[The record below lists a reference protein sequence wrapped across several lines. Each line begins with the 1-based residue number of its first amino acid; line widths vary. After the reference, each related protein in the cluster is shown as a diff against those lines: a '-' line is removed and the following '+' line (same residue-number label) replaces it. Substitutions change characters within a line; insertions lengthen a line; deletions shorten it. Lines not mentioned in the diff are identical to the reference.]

1 MSNDRNDRN
10 ERTRI
15 DELTRDL
22 AVARRDLE
30 ARDATIT
37 ALRAEVAALKAS
49 AEAPAVGGTQAWV
62 LKVALKHNDVVYPP
76 GAEVPFDPKQPPEG
90 CNGLREGVHY
100 HALHVLRAPLA
111 AA

>member
-1 MSNDRNDRN
+1 MTLDDV
-10 ERTRI
+10 ERLVTQRETQWQGSI
-15 DELTRDL
+15 AN
-22 AVARRDLE
+22 AVL
-30 ARDATIT
+30 
-37 ALRAEVAALKAS
+37 ALKAS

-62 LKVALKHNDVVYPP
+62 LKVSLKHNDVVYPP

>member
-1 MSNDRNDRN
+1 
-10 ERTRI
+10 
-15 DELTRDL
+15 
-22 AVARRDLE
+22 
-30 ARDATIT
+30 
-37 ALRAEVAALKAS
+37 
-49 AEAPAVGGTQAWV
+49 V
-62 LKVALKHNDVVYPP
+62 LKVALKHNDVTYPP